1 MQSKNILNKSEER
14 EQLKSIN
21 SNNKLKNLKSN
32 YFIQKFFEH
41 ISKRKLL
48 KIIK

>member
-14 EQLKSIN
+14 VQLKSIN

-32 YFIQKFFEH
+32 
-41 ISKRKLL
+41 
-48 KIIK
+48 